1 MHCRRCLRSLAQ
13 LPLQLRHQ
21 PGLHDHGYIGQLL
34 SATAFNTERRYDKLI
49 VNGAT
54 YDGTTGPSNVVL
66 GSAPFTWSS
75 DGTVTRAGW
84 KVCARSP
91 N

>member
-1 MHCRRCLRSLAQ
+1 MSPPKITSEKQDCTITPTSLA
-13 LPLQLRHQ
+13 
-21 PGLHDHGYIGQLL
+21 IGQLL
-34 SATAFNTERRYDKLI
+34 SATAFNTEYGYDKLI

-66 GSAPFTWSS
+66 GSAFTWSS
-75 DGTVTRAGW
+75 DYSITSTGW
-84 KVCARSP
+84 EVCARSP